1 MDQRQRGAKD
11 WPCRVI
17 ASCADHG
24 RSHFYGGVA
33 QLVEHLFCTQ
43 AVEGSN
49 PSSST
54 IKAKLV
60 MVELTSKERVY
71 LTNCDLYKIQVKY
84 VKKTGNQHLPLSVS
98 EFIEL
103 EELSLIA
110 NYFKFLCNGCTRNG
124 NGPRI
129 VCDSVEYYIRS

>member
-1 MDQRQRGAKD
+1 
-11 WPCRVI
+11 
-17 ASCADHG
+17 
-24 RSHFYGGVA
+24 
-33 QLVEHLFCTQ
+33 
-43 AVEGSN
+43 
-49 PSSST
+49 
-54 IKAKLV
+54 